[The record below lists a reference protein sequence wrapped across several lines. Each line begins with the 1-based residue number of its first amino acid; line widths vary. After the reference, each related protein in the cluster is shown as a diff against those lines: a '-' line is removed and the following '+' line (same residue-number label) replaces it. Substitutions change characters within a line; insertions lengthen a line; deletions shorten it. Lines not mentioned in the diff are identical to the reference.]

1 MFKNGSV
8 YPHNERMKIYS
19 CVIKVVDD
27 KIYYLKNPFQAV
39 AHNATTKWLI
49 KEKKN

>member
-8 YPHNERMKIYS
+8 YPNNEKMKIYFR
-19 CVIKVVDD
+19 VIKVVDD

-39 AHNATTKWLI
+39 AHNAATK
-49 KEKKN
+49 